1 MKKIKGTKGEQEARR
16 VTILMAARLTRS
28 PVADA
33 PVAVGAVHGVASVHW
48 NLLSAAL
55 EPTTSTLV
63 VGADWSSRA
72 YQLSPGYS
80 TPCHL
85 SRSNC
90 DVLAQWEEAWVI
102 SNLPSKTCRATE
114 SRDENGEEEAEEEEG
129 GGGVGGGHGHGRW
142 LKVGADRKRRGEMEY
157 CRECEE

>member
-85 SRSNC
+85 LNGKNICKENVLEQEGDRQEGNDLTVEATATSSRSGKKLEWSVTC
-90 DVLAQWEEAWVI
+90 PPKPVSKLAMWVQSLI
-102 SNLPSKTCRATE
+102 SQRN
-114 SRDENGEEEAEEEEG
+114 
-129 GGGVGGGHGHGRW
+129 
-142 LKVGADRKRRGEMEY
+142 
-157 CRECEE
+157 